1 VKAPTRT
8 ENLTAEADAI
18 EPLDFSKLANKKLQA
33 PLFDAKPVQQP
44 KTAAT
49 QPMRKTVTKPRLDI
63 KLRGTV
69 TTGDGIKAMLVT
81 SANVSEL
88 LAPGESLSAPNQN
101 VVVQEVTAEA
111 VVLKRG
117 PYTYSLKSSK

>member
-1 VKAPTRT
+1 
-8 ENLTAEADAI
+8 
-18 EPLDFSKLANKKLQA
+18 
-33 PLFDAKPVQQP
+33 
-44 KTAAT
+44 
-49 QPMRKTVTKPRLDI
+49 
-63 KLRGTV
+63 
-69 TTGDGIKAMLVT
+69 MLVT